1 MLCCVWL
8 RAAAFP
14 LTADVVGQNELAAQN
29 HRQPGSKCFGAKSG
43 LHNSILTHLICGVQ
57 HYVQSFHSTL
67 SRPLSPDISVSEPEI
82 LSTVSAS
89 FFGPKKIPSSF
100 FFLLLSA
107 SAHPSCSLLPEII
120 PASSPLSSIFM
131 QMAVEGVT
139 VLNANKLRA
148 LPNQATM

>member
-1 MLCCVWL
+1 MCCVWQ

-57 HYVQSFHSTL
+57 HYVLSSHSTL
-67 SRPLSPDISVSEPEI
+67 SPPPHLIYLFQNQKYSHRLCII
-82 LSTVSAS
+82 LRTKENSQL
-89 FFGPKKIPSSF
+89 F

-107 SAHPSCSLLPEII
+107 SAHPSRSLLPEII

>member
-1 MLCCVWL
+1 MLCCVWQ

-43 LHNSILTHLICGVQ
+43 LHNSILTHLICRVQ
-57 HYVQSFHSTL
+57 HHVQSSHSTL
-67 SRPLSPDISVSEPEI
+67 SRPLSPDISVSEPDC
-82 LSTVSAS
+82 
-89 FFGPKKIPSSF
+89 PSLHHSSDQRKFPALF

-107 SAHPSCSLLPEII
+107 SAHPSRSLLPEII